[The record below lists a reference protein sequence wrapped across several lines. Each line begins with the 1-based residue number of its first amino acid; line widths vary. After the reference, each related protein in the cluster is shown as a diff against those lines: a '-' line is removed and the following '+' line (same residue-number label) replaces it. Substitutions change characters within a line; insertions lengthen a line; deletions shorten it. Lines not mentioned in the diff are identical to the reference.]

1 MKNYGRIILYI
12 VLILIAIVNVF
23 PFYWMINVSLQPL
36 EAVYADPP
44 EFIAK
49 HPTLD
54 NYKEI
59 FTKYNFLRFTMNS
72 LFISLTAAI
81 GQLFTCSLA
90 GFAFARMKFPGKELL
105 FGLIIATIMVPIE
118 VVIIPEFLLMAKLG
132 WINTY
137 LPMIVPSFLIG
148 TTGVFLM
155 RSFYENVP
163 KELEEAAVVDG
174 AKPFAIYWRI
184 FLPVSKASLSALFII
199 SFLINWNAFLRPLIY
214 LNSKHLYTLTLGLIS
229 FVGEF
234 SALWNFLLAGAV
246 VSVVPIF
253 TVYLIMQKQFIEGIT
268 STGVKG

>member
-1 MKNYGRIILYI
+1 
-12 VLILIAIVNVF
+12 
-23 PFYWMINVSLQPL
+23 
-36 EAVYADPP
+36 
-44 EFIAK
+44 
-49 HPTLD
+49 
-54 NYKEI
+54 
-59 FTKYNFLRFTMNS
+59 
-72 LFISLTAAI
+72 
-81 GQLFTCSLA
+81 
-90 GFAFARMKFPGKELL
+90 
-105 FGLIIATIMVPIE
+105 MVPIE

-174 AKPFAIYWRI
+174 ATPFVIYWRI

>member
-1 MKNYGRIILYI
+1 MKTYEKILLYTI
-12 VLILIAIVNVF
+12 LILIAIVNVF
-23 PFYWMINVSLQPL
+23 PFYWMLNVSLQPL

-49 HPTLD
+49 QPTLN
-54 NYKEI
+54 NYRQI
-59 FTKYNFLRFTMNS
+59 FLKYNFLRFTVNS
-72 LFISLTAAI
+72 MFISFTAAF
-81 GQLFTCSLA
+81 GQLLTCSLA

-105 FGLIIATIMVPIE
+105 FGLILATIMIPIE
-118 VVIIPEFLLMAKLG
+118 VVIIPEFLLMGALG

-174 AKPFAIYWRI
+174 ARPFAIYWRI
-184 FLPVSKASLSALFII
+184 FLPVSGASLSALFII
-199 SFLINWNAFLRPLIY
+199 SFLINWNAFLRPLVY
-214 LNSKHLYTLTLGLIS
+214 LNSKQLYTLTLGLIS

-234 SALWNFLLAGAV
+234 SAQWNFLLAGAV

-268 STGVKG
+268 TTGVKG

>member
-1 MKNYGRIILYI
+1 MKTYKKIILYT
-12 VLILIAIVNVF
+12 VLILIAFVNIF
-23 PFYWMINVSLQPL
+23 PFYWMLNVSLQPL

-49 HPTLD
+49 QPTLD
-54 NYKEI
+54 NYKAI
-59 FTKYNFLRFTMNS
+59 FGKYNFMRFTGNS
-72 LFISLTAAI
+72 LFISLTAAL
-81 GQLFTCSLA
+81 GQLLTCSLA

-105 FGLIIATIMVPIE
+105 FSLILATIMVPIE
-118 VVIIPEFLLMAKLG
+118 VVIIPEFLLMGKLG

-137 LPMIVPSFLIG
+137 LPMIIPSFLIG

-174 AKPFAIYWRI
+174 ATPFAIYWRI
-184 FLPVSKASLSALFII
+184 FLPVSSASLSALFII
-199 SFLINWNAFLRPLIY
+199 SFLINWNAFLRPLVY
-214 LNSKHLYTLTLGLIS
+214 LNTKKLYTLTLGLVS

-234 SALWNFLLAGAV
+234 SAQWNFLLAGAV

>member
-1 MKNYGRIILYI
+1 MKISAKAILYVI
-12 VLILIAIVNVF
+12 LILFAIVNVF
-23 PFYWMINVSLQPL
+23 PFYWMLNVSLQPL

-54 NYKEI
+54 NYREI
-59 FTKYNFLRFTMNS
+59 FTKYNFFRFTVNS
-72 LFISLTAAI
+72 MFISLVAAL

-90 GFAFARMKFPGKELL
+90 GFAFARMKFPGKEIL
-105 FGLIIATIMVPIE
+105 FGLILATIMVPIE
-118 VVIIPEFLLMAKLG
+118 VVIIPEFILMSKLG
-132 WINTY
+132 WVDSY

-163 KELEEAAVVDG
+163 RELEEAAVVDG
-174 AKPFAIYWRI
+174 AKPFAIYRRI
-184 FLPVSKASLSALFII
+184 FLPISRASLSALFII
-199 SFLINWNAFLRPLIY
+199 SFLINWNAFLRPLVY
-214 LNSKHLYTLTLGLIS
+214 LNSKKLFTLTLGLIS

>member
-1 MKNYGRIILYI
+1 MKLNGKVILYI
-12 VLILIAIVNVF
+12 LLILIAVVNVF
-23 PFYWMINVSLQPL
+23 PFYWMLSISLQPL
-36 EAVYADPP
+36 KAVYEYPP
-44 EFIAK
+44 QFYPK
-49 HPTLD
+49 HPILD
-54 NYKEI
+54 NYRQI
-59 FTKYNFLRFTMNS
+59 FMKYNFLRFTLNS
-72 LFISLTAAI
+72 LFISTVAAL
-81 GQLFTCSLA
+81 GQLFTCSIA
-90 GFAFARMKFPGKELL
+90 GFAFARMKFKGKELL
-105 FGLIIATIMVPIE
+105 FALILATIMVPIE
-118 VVIIPEFLLMAKLG
+118 VVIIPEFLLMGKLG

-174 AKPFAIYWRI
+174 ATPFTIYWRI
-184 FLPVSKASLSALFII
+184 FVPVSRASLSALFII

-214 LNSKHLYTLTLGLIS
+214 LNSKKLYTLTLGLIS

-234 SALWNFLLAGAV
+234 SAQWNFLLAGAV

-253 TVYLIMQKQFIEGIT
+253 TVYLLMQRQFIEGIT